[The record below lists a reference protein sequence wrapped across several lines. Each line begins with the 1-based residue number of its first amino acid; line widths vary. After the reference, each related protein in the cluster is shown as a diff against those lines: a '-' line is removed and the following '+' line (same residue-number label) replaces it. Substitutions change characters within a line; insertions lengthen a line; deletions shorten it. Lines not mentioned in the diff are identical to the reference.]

1 MSFFDRVKKD
11 FTTFTWVLIVVAIVL
26 NIVVGQLVSLLKLP
40 IFLDSIGTVL
50 VGILAGP
57 WAGGLT
63 GLITN
68 LIWGLITSPVAA
80 AFAPVAM
87 VIGIA
92 AGFCAKFGL
101 FKNWWLAILAG
112 VIITVFNAVVAV
124 PIRLYMFGGITGS
137 GADFMTA
144 YMLAL
149 GKDLFGSVVVTVFT
163 SNVID
168 KVVTALLCLGII
180 KILPDRIRGRFSRL
194 GLAAHNP
201 GKSFP
206 HVLRPR
212 QVVHCDKAI

>member
-1 MSFFDRVKKD
+1 MNFSERVRQD
-11 FTTFTWVLIVVAIVL
+11 FSTFTWVLIAVAIVL

-40 IFLDSIGTVL
+40 VFLDSIGTVL
-50 VGILAGP
+50 VGVLAGP

-63 GLITN
+63 GLMTN
-68 LIWGLITSPVAA
+68 LVWGLFTSPVAA

-92 AGFCAKFGL
+92 AGFCARTGL
-101 FKNWWLAILAG
+101 FRTWWLAILAG

-137 GADFMTA
+137 GADFVTA

-163 SNVID
+163 SNIID
-168 KVVTALLCLGII
+168 KVATAVLVFGIL
-180 KILPDRIRGRFSRL
+180 KVLPARMQARISAVQ
-194 GLAAHNP
+194 AA
-201 GKSFP
+201 
-206 HVLRPR
+206 
-212 QVVHCDKAI
+212 A